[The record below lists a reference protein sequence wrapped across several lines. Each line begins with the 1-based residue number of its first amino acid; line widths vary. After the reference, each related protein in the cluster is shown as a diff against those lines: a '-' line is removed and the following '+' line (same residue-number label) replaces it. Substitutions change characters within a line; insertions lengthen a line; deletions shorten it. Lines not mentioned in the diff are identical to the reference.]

1 MPSFLEEYFQYV
13 EHTEPPKIFHL
24 WSALAGISALAGRN
38 IWWKNGPM
46 VIYPNIYVLLIGSPG
61 TRKSTA
67 IKIFKRLMKKTG
79 YNTFSADRSTK
90 QKFLMDLEN
99 GFDFDSQQRADAE
112 FIKKEKE
119 HTHTRVSKLLAG
131 TLDQM
136 IDSMEA
142 QRKEGPSE
150 VFVAADEFM
159 DFFGMGNMEF
169 AALLGVLWDKEDA
182 YTDRLKNSKS
192 VYIPEPTVSIL
203 GGATHENFKMMF
215 PPELLGQG
223 FMSRLLMIYGES
235 SGKKFTFLEEEK
247 DETTDVLVKRLLAMR
262 KHKIGNLAFST
273 EAKEALDGIYKTWH
287 DLQDARFRYYST
299 RRFTQLIKLLLILA
313 TEKQAECLDKADVVF
328 ANTLLTHAEL
338 YMPKAM
344 GEYGKSKNSEVSH
357 KIIDILEHAVPKA
370 LTIKEIWTQVA
381 MDMDK
386 FSDLLPLLQ
395 GLMQADKIQ
404 KNPLGE
410 GFLPKKEV
418 KTNSAAMKWV
428 DFKLL
433 EPFGLGQF

>member
-1 MPSFLEEYFQYV
+1 
-13 EHTEPPKIFHL
+13 
-24 WSALAGISALAGRN
+24 
-38 IWWKNGPM
+38 
-46 VIYPNIYVLLIGSPG
+46 
-61 TRKSTA
+61 
-67 IKIFKRLMKKTG
+67 
-79 YNTFSADRSTK
+79 
-90 QKFLMDLEN
+90 MDLEN

>member
-119 HTHTRVSKLLAG
+119 RTHTRVSKLLAG

-247 DETTDVLVKRLLAMR
+247 DETTDVLAKHLLAMR
-262 KHKIGNLAFST
+262 EHKIGNLAFST

-313 TEKQAECLDKADVVF
+313 TEKQAECLDETDVVF